1 MELGGLDEMKVFTG
15 YQDFPQDTR
24 GAALAIGNFDGVH
37 RGHQALIRRARERA
51 DVSGLQGGSK
61 LAGAMVFEPHP
72 REFFHPERPHFRL
85 TSLERKLT
93 LLERYGL
100 DLTVVAPFDARLAN
114 LDADAF
120 IEQVLV
126 AALGVRHVVVGYDFF
141 FAKGRGGDAK
151 HMQKRGAEL
160 GFGVSV
166 IPPVAEDGEVFSSS
180 AIRAEIAQ
188 GDVAGAARM
197 MGHWWS
203 VNGEVVGGAKRGTGM
218 GFPTA
223 NVVLPRATPLAYGIY
238 AVFVDAPDGRHL
250 GAAYL
255 GTRPT
260 FDNGPPVLEVFLFD
274 FDGDLYGKCIEVS
287 FVDFIRPDRRF
298 EGMEALVVQMA
309 EDCEKA
315 RQMLS
320 AAPRDC

>member
-1 MELGGLDEMKVFTG
+1 MHVVHGTDQMPPHL
-15 YQDFPQDTR
+15 R

-37 RGHQALIRRARERA
+37 RGHQALLTRARERA
-51 DVSGLQGGSK
+51 AASTRPGAAH

-85 TSLERKLT
+85 TTLERKLA
-93 LLERYGL
+93 LFQRHGL
-100 DLTVVAPFDARLAN
+100 DLAVVVPFDHRIAA

-120 IEQVLV
+120 VETVLV
-126 AALGVRHVVVGYDFF
+126 AGLGVRHVVVGYDFF
-141 FAKGRGGDAK
+141 FGKGRGGNAE
-151 HMQKRGAEL
+151 HMQRCGAEL

-188 GDVAGAARM
+188 GDVAGAAHM
-197 MGHWWS
+197 LGHWWS
-203 VNGEVVGGAKRGTGM
+203 VTGEVVGGAKRGTGM

-223 NVVLPRATPLAYGIY
+223 NIALPRTTPLAYGIY
-238 AVFVDAPDGRHL
+238 AVFVDGPDGRHQ

-274 FDGDLYGKCIEVS
+274 FDGNLYGKQIEVS
-287 FVDFIRPDRRF
+287 FVAFIRADRRF
-298 EGMEALVVQMA
+298 DGMEALMVQMA

-315 RQMLS
+315 RQLLS
-320 AAPRDC
+320 AAPAGF

>member
-1 MELGGLDEMKVFTG
+1 MHVFHG
-15 YQDFPQDTR
+15 YDHLPVQLR

-37 RGHQALIRRARERA
+37 RGHQALLVRAQERARASTRHG
-51 DVSGLQGGSK
+51 VSH

-85 TSLERKLT
+85 TTLEQKLALFET
-93 LLERYGL
+93 RGL
-100 DLTVVAPFDARLAN
+100 DMTVVVPFDKRLAS

-126 AALGVRHVVVGYDFF
+126 AGLGVRHIVIGYDFF
-141 FAKGRGGDAK
+141 FGKGRGGSAE
-151 HMQKRGAEL
+151 HMQRRGAEM

-166 IPPVAEDGEVFSSS
+166 IPPVAADGEVVSSS

-188 GDVAGAARM
+188 GDVAGAAEM
-197 MGHWWS
+197 LGHWWS
-203 VNGEVVGGAKRGTGM
+203 VSGEVVGGAKLGTGM
-218 GFPTA
+218 GYPTA
-223 NVVLPRATPLAYGIY
+223 NIVLPRSTPLAYGIY
-238 AVFVDAPDGRHL
+238 AVFIDVHGSKRHQ

-274 FDGDLYGKCIEVS
+274 FNGDLYGRRIAVS
-287 FVDFIRPDRRF
+287 FVAFLRPDQRF
-298 EGMEALVVQMA
+298 EGMEALVTQMDI
-309 EDCEKA
+309 DCAKA
-315 RQMLS
+315 RQVLA
-320 AAPRDC
+320 AAPQT

>member
-1 MELGGLDEMKVFTG
+1 MHVFQGYEHLPREL
-15 YQDFPQDTR
+15 R

-51 DVSGLQGGSK
+51 EASARQGTSH

-85 TSLERKLT
+85 TSLERKLM
-93 LLERYGL
+93 LLDRYGL
-100 DLTVVAPFDARLAN
+100 DLTIVVPFDEHLAN
-114 LDADAF
+114 LDADNF
-120 IEQVLV
+120 IERVLV
-126 AALGVRHVVVGYDFF
+126 AGLGVRHVVVGYDFF
-141 FAKGRGGDAK
+141 FGKGRGGDAQ
-151 HMQKRGAEL
+151 HMQRRGAEL

-197 MGHWWS
+197 LGHWWS
-203 VNGEVVGGAKRGTGM
+203 VSGEVVGGAKRGTGM
-218 GFPTA
+218 GYPTA
-223 NVVLPRATPLAYGIY
+223 NIVLPRATPLAYGIY
-238 AVFVDAPDGRHL
+238 AVFVDGPGGRYQ

-274 FDGDLYGKCIEVS
+274 FDGDLYGKRIEVS

-298 EGMEALVVQMA
+298 EGMDALIVQMD
-309 EDCEKA
+309 EDCEMA
-315 RQMLS
+315 RQMLA
-320 AAPRDC
+320 AAPSDD